1 MRTKIYHFLHS
12 HQILKLVQPEEDENN
27 SSAGVANL
35 PTNENV
41 ATKVRQEIDNQI
53 SVHINKIFDVV
64 WVDGS
69 GQYNWFLEY
78 VSDEQQ
84 DVYLVSFA
92 PG

>member
-27 SSAGVANL
+27 L
-35 PTNENV
+35 PTNEN
-41 ATKVRQEIDNQI
+41 AAAKVRQEIDNQI

-69 GQYNWFLEY
+69 GQYNWFLEH

-84 DVYLVSFA
+84 DVYLVSSA